1 MLVHIG
7 LKHLTYVLFL
17 RIVSRPKADKNITGN
32 QYYTSFISIRSILV
46 VPVGIGTCLSFYA
59 FMLSNFQRLS

>member
-46 VPVGIGTCLSFYA
+46 VPVGIWDLFILLCIHVV
-59 FMLSNFQRLS
+59 